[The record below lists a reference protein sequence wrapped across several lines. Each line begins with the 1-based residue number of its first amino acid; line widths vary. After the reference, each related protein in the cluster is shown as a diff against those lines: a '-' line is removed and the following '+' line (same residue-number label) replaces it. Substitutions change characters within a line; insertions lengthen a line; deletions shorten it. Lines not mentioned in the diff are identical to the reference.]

1 MVALS
6 ISRWRSMQNFA
17 PDGRSLTI
25 LHGPVESRLRLCDRL
40 LASLT
45 FLAVRGLFAPALDIT
60 PFRLFV

>member
-25 LHGPVESRLRLCDRL
+25 LHGPVESRLRLRPPSRV
-40 LASLT
+40 AH
-45 FLAVRGLFAPALDIT
+45 VPGRRGLFAPALDIT